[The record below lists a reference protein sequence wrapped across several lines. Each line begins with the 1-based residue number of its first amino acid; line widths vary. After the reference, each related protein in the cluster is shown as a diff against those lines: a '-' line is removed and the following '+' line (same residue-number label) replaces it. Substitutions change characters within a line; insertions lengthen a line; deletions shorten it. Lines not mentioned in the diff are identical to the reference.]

1 MKILKQ
7 LVLVMIACFL
17 MAAISGIK
25 LETMS
30 LLDNRIELKVPSDFD
45 IMDEETLKTKYPT
58 EQRPTLVYT
67 DKSTAINV
75 ALNLTENPASQELI
89 EPYQEALLQNFK
101 TTYPDAE
108 WKNSEVIEV
117 HGREIGYLE
126 FIISVP
132 DSKIYNRIF
141 FTDLNDKLLLCSFNC
156 TTEHM
161 KEWESVS
168 KEIMHSLKLK

>member
-1 MKILKQ
+1 M
-7 LVLVMIACFL
+7 VACFL
-17 MAAISGIK
+17 MAAINGIK

-30 LLDNRIELKVPSDFD
+30 LLDDRVELKVPSDFD
-45 IMDEETLKTKYPT
+45 IMDEETIRVKYPT

-67 DKSTAINV
+67 NKNTSINV

-89 EPYQEALLQNFK
+89 ETYQEVFLESFK

-108 WKNSEVIEV
+108 WKNNAIIEV
-117 HGREIGYLE
+117 NGRAIGYLE
-126 FIISVP
+126 FIISAQ

-156 TTEHM
+156 TIKYL

-168 KEIMHSLKLK
+168 NEIMHSLKLK